1 MSHVEEYLKGLSTLE
16 KSYLASAAE
25 QAIVLMELEP
35 ESSQLRQ
42 VMTMLQ
48 PVLQAMARDGYSVV
62 TVEPPRRPNFEGF
75 KLKGVVR

>member
-1 MSHVEEYLKGLSTLE
+1 MTNVEKYLQGLSTLE
-16 KSYLASAAE
+16 MGYLASAAE
-25 QAIVLMELEP
+25 QAVALMELEP

-48 PVLQAMARDGYSVV
+48 PVLQAMARDGYTVV